1 MAQIYF
7 ASSSL
12 KYANEEINLHP
23 FAVAQTKMED
33 EREKARERE
42 REGAKEISKVQ
53 PVTTRVSTRML
64 GLAGLAWLTAHVWGI
79 NSTSIFKASESNAP
93 ELAAESK
100 D

>member
-23 FAVAQTKMED
+23 FADAQTKMED
-33 EREKARERE
+33 KKEWDGARDLQS
-42 REGAKEISKVQ
+42 AASHDKSLY
-53 PVTTRVSTRML
+53 SD
-64 GLAGLAWLTAHVWGI
+64 AGLAWLTAHVWGI

>member
-23 FAVAQTKMED
+23 FADAQTKMED
-33 EREKARERE
+33 ERERGRK
-42 REGAKEISKVQ
+42 EGARDLQSAASHDKSLY
-53 PVTTRVSTRML
+53 SD
-64 GLAGLAWLTAHVWGI
+64 AGLAWLTAHVWGI

>member
-1 MAQIYF
+1 MHKQRWKTREGRI
-7 ASSSL
+7 
-12 KYANEEINLHP
+12 EGRR
-23 FAVAQTKMED
+23 
-33 EREKARERE
+33 EREKEK
-42 REGAKEISKVQ
+42 GVGEISKVQ

-64 GLAGLAWLTAHVWGI
+64 DLAGLAWLTAHVWGI

>member
-23 FAVAQTKMED
+23 FADAQTKMED
-33 EREKARERE
+33 EREREKGRG
-42 REGAKEISKVQ
+42 REISKVQ

-64 GLAGLAWLTAHVWGI
+64 GLLG
-79 NSTSIFKASESNAP
+79 SRRTSGA
-93 ELAAESK
+93 
-100 D
+100 